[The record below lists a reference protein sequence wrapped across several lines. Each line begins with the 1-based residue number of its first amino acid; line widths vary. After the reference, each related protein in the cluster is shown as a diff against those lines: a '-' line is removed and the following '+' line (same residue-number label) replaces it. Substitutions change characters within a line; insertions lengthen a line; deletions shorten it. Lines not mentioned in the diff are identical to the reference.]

1 MEFEKPVSTIPTY
14 PNDDDRLN
22 NETTPLAL
30 IPSVENGSFLLLFF
44 RFFIPS
50 LVSKADRQQSFRLYA
65 RCVRDTGA
73 RYFVARIIPQP
84 LPLPLPFERHFPFA
98 RTELANRTDETHQSR
113 GSESDNLLPLSFLS
127 SSLSRTNGEMREG
140 LGNTRLE

>member
-50 LVSKADRQQSFRLYA
+50 LVSKADR
-65 RCVRDTGA
+65 
-73 RYFVARIIPQP
+73 
-84 LPLPLPFERHFPFA
+84 
-98 RTELANRTDETHQSR
+98 
-113 GSESDNLLPLSFLS
+113 
-127 SSLSRTNGEMREG
+127 
-140 LGNTRLE
+140 